1 MTTLFGD
8 DHPTIGGKTT
18 GGPVYQGVNDQIRAL
33 FPNHTKDPDVGA
45 RHAAVAGIIASAR
58 SLAASIDRVSGH
70 AGGRQASGH
79 QLSLMHGQLADL
91 LERLT
96 PKDTAGGDPFDKLSA
111 ALSAST
117 YRPPTP
123 ADDRAPASPHTPQP

>member
-1 MTTLFGD
+1 M
-8 DHPTIGGKTT
+8 
-18 GGPVYQGVNDQIRAL
+18 
-33 FPNHTKDPDVGA
+33 
-45 RHAAVAGIIASAR
+45 
-58 SLAASIDRVSGH
+58 SGH

-79 QLSLMHGQLADL
+79 QLSLMHGQLAEL

-96 PKDTAGGDPFDKLSA
+96 PKDTTATDPFDRLSA

-123 ADDRAPASPHTPQP
+123 AHDLPAASPHTPQP